1 MRIGATSDRIGIVRA
16 MTVVFVHGAP
26 VTERVWEPVCR
37 ELSRSDVVR
46 LTLPG
51 FGCGL
56 GDGFEPTMQSYADW
70 LSDSI
75 ADFEEIDVVGQDWGG
90 LLVLRVLSER
100 PPNVRSWVVDSPN
113 LDENFEWHAGAVA
126 WQTPGRGEQLARW
139 LGSSTLD
146 DRATLLSGF
155 GVEYDAALAI
165 APAID
170 GTMAEAMLSL
180 YRSADGIG
188 IEWGPDLDRI
198 SAPGMC
204 VVAGRDEFRH
214 PDTVRLLASRL
225 SARTMELPNAGHF
238 WMVEHAH
245 RVATELTEFWNS
257 LAS

>member
-1 MRIGATSDRIGIVRA
+1 MGIVPA

-26 VTERVWEPVCR
+26 VTEQVWEPVCR

-56 GDGFEPTMQSYADW
+56 SDGFEPTMQSYADW
-70 LSDSI
+70 LSSSVAGLGEVDL
-75 ADFEEIDVVGQDWGG
+75 VGQDWGG
-90 LLVLRVLSER
+90 LLVLRVLSEC
-100 PPNVRSWVVDSPN
+100 PANVRSWVVDSPN
-113 LDENFEWHAGAVA
+113 LDENFGWHAGAIA

-146 DRATLLSGF
+146 DRTKMLSGF
-155 GVEYDAALAI
+155 GVEHEAAVAL

-170 GTMAEAMLSL
+170 GRMAEAMLSL
-180 YRSADGIG
+180 YRSAAGIG
-188 IEWGPDLDRI
+188 IDWGPDLDRI

-204 VVAGRDEFRH
+204 VVAGRDPFRH
-214 PDTVRLLASRL
+214 PDTCRLLASRL
-225 SARTMELPNAGHF
+225 SARTMEMVDSGHF
-238 WMVEHAH
+238 WMLEHPL
-245 RVATELTEFWNS
+245 RVAAELTDFWNS